1 MFFEFGKSSEP
12 RIDGVAARPIPLWA
26 GRATALLG
34 ILLVALN
41 LRTAVAAISPIVSS
55 IDVDIP
61 LDSVTLG
68 IIGMVPPI
76 AFSLCGIFG
85 AIPARR
91 FGLERF
97 LAIAMVA
104 MVAGHLL
111 RSLAGSFTGLFL
123 GSVLALAGAGVGNIL
138 LPPLVKRYF
147 PDRIGLVTTLYVAI
161 ISFSTAIPAALAAP
175 ITEANG
181 WRLSLGIWSIVAIV
195 GLVPWVLV
203 LLAHRRERA
212 AAASGVEVVDLAR
225 PGQEFSGKIWHSRV
239 AWTIALVF
247 AVSSFEIYAGLAWLP
262 QLLEDIAQV
271 SKFEAGN
278 LLALYSV
285 VGLPGALFLPALTT
299 RMKNVSWL
307 LQLGLAFFVLGY
319 LGLLLAPTAATW
331 LWVAMIG
338 TGPMLFPICL
348 TLINARTRSAQT
360 SVALSGFA
368 QGVGYALGALGP
380 LLVGFLHDVTG
391 GWTAPLILLLAIAAA
406 CAIAAAKLRKPTSI
420 EDDLGRA

>member
-1 MFFEFGKSSEP
+1 M
-12 RIDGVAARPIPLWA
+12 
-26 GRATALLG
+26 ALLG

-41 LRTAVAAISPIVSS
+41 LRTAVAAVSPIVSS
-55 IDVDIP
+55 INVDIP
-61 LDSVTLG
+61 LDAVTLG
-68 IIGMVPPI
+68 IIGMIPPI

-97 LAIAMVA
+97 LAIAMVTMA
-104 MVAGHLL
+104 AGHLL

-161 ISFSTAIPAALAAP
+161 MSFSTAIPAALAAP

-181 WRLSLGIWSIVAIV
+181 WRLALGIWSIVAIV

-212 AAASGVEVVDLAR
+212 AAASGSSGAEIADLAQPR
-225 PGQEFSGKIWHSRV
+225 EEFSGKIWHSRV

-262 QLLEDIAQV
+262 QLLEDIAHV

-278 LLALYSV
+278 LLALYSLM
-285 VGLPGALFLPALTT
+285 GLPGALFLPVLTT

-307 LQLGLAFFVLGY
+307 LQLGLACFVLGY
-319 LGLLLAPTAATW
+319 LGLLLAPTTVTW
-331 LWVAMIG
+331 LWVALIG
-338 TGPMLFPICL
+338 SGPMLFPICL
-348 TLINARTRSAQT
+348 TLINARTRSAHT

-420 EDDLGRA
+420 EDDLERA

>member
-1 MFFEFGKSSEP
+1 M
-12 RIDGVAARPIPLWA
+12 
-26 GRATALLG
+26 ALLG

-55 IDVDIP
+55 INVDIP

-68 IIGMVPPI
+68 IIGMIPPI
-76 AFSLCGIFG
+76 AFSVCGIFG
-85 AIPARR
+85 AGPAKRI
-91 FGLERF
+91 GLERF
-97 LAIAMVA
+97 LAIAMVS
-104 MVAGHLL
+104 MIAGHLL
-111 RSLAGSFTGLFL
+111 RSLAGTFTGLFL
-123 GSVLALAGAGVGNIL
+123 GSVLALAGAGIGNIL

-175 ITEANG
+175 VTDAVG
-181 WRLSLGIWSIVAIV
+181 WRVSLGIWSAVAVV

-212 AAASGVEVVDLAR
+212 AATSGSAAESADL
-225 PGQEFSGKIWHSRV
+225 PKPSEEFSGKIWHSRV
-239 AWTIALVF
+239 AWTIAIVF

-262 QLLEDIAQV
+262 QLLEDIAHV
-271 SKFEAGN
+271 SQFEAGN

-285 VGLPGALFLPALTT
+285 MGLPGALFLPVLTT

-307 LQLGLAFFVLGY
+307 LQLALACFVLGY
-319 LGLLLAPTAATW
+319 LGLLFAPTAATW
-331 LWVAMIG
+331 LWVALIG
-338 TGPMLFPICL
+338 AGPMLFPVCL
-348 TLINARTRSAQT
+348 TLINLRTRSAHT

-380 LLVGFLHDVTG
+380 LLIGYLHDVTG
-391 GWTAPLILLLAIAAA
+391 GWTAPLILLLAIAAL
-406 CAIAAAKLRKPTSI
+406 CAIAAAKLRKPISI
-420 EDDLGRA
+420 EDDLARR

>member
-1 MFFEFGKSSEP
+1 M
-12 RIDGVAARPIPLWA
+12 
-26 GRATALLG
+26 ALLG

-55 IDVDIP
+55 ISVDIP

-68 IIGMVPPI
+68 IIGMIPPI

-91 FGLERF
+91 LGLERF
-97 LAIAMVA
+97 LAIAMVL

-175 ITEANG
+175 ITDASG

-212 AAASGVEVVDLAR
+212 AAVSGAEMADLAQ
-225 PGQEFSGKIWHSRV
+225 PSEEFSGKIWHSRV
-239 AWTIALVF
+239 AWTIAIVF

-262 QLLEDIAQV
+262 QMLEDIGHV
-271 SKFEAGN
+271 SKFDAGN
-278 LLALYSV
+278 LLALYSIM
-285 VGLPGALFLPALTT
+285 GLPGALFLPVLTA
-299 RMKNVSWL
+299 RIKNVSWL
-307 LQLGLAFFVLGY
+307 LQLGLACFVLGY
-319 LGLLLAPTAATW
+319 LGLLFAPTAAIW
-331 LWVAMIG
+331 LWVALIG
-338 TGPMLFPICL
+338 AGPMLFPICL
-348 TLINARTRSAQT
+348 TLINARTRSAHT

-380 LLVGFLHDVTG
+380 LLVGYLHDLTG

-420 EDDLGRA
+420 EDDLERA